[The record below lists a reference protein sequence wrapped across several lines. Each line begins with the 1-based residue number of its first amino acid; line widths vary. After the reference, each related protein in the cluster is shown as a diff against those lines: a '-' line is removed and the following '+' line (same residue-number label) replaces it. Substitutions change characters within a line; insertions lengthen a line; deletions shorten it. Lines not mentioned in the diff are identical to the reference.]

1 VKNWLKIIHYIVCF
15 HLQKLKRKHGLTRI
29 RKLKKI
35 PFITDMKPFI
45 ITGIG
50 IIAFSNLI
58 VQLFGQ
64 TIPSIFMAFF
74 KDVGEIVVITAVFV
88 FALSWALKTR
98 PVKRPKHYN
107 VIIYDVF
114 GKESTIDGLR
124 IEFKTHDVAWSFMKE
139 YKKSYPLYNFA
150 LISEFPKT
158 DKKTIFR
165 YI

>member
-1 VKNWLKIIHYIVCF
+1 
-15 HLQKLKRKHGLTRI
+15 
-29 RKLKKI
+29 
-35 PFITDMKPFI
+35 MKPYI

-50 IIAFSNLI
+50 IITFSNLI
-58 VQLFGQ
+58 IELFGQ

-74 KDVGEIVVITAVFV
+74 KDVAVIVIITAVFV

-98 PVKRPKHYN
+98 PIKKPKHYN

-114 GKESTIDGLR
+114 RKESTIEGLR
-124 IEFKTHDVAWSFMKE
+124 IKTHDVAWSFMKE